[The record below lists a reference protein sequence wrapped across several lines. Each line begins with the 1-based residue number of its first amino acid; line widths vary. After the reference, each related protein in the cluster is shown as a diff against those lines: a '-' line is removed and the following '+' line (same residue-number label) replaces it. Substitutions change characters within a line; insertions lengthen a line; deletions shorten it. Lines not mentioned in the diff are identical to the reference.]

1 MEYFIFDVSV
11 HSINLTSFLTFLFPP
26 LSSFIL
32 IFLHSFGGLSILL
45 SPPLSLSLSPTS
57 PAPPSSCPAPSVMSL
72 IHQPDSIN
80 RIPIAVC
87 SLAARCCLCLYE
99 SITPTLTPTHCL
111 WQIGYVCVCVS
122 ACVWILKPAQ
132 HYDQIYCSLCLEER
146 PKHTQ
151 DVDTN
156 THTTAKMTSTGWV
169 ARPLG
174 GHKPLVSD
182 IISFSCLPLTLPY
195 NNK

>member
-1 MEYFIFDVSV
+1 MFSGACVEPRVGHNLSEIFDGQLGLSVFLTSRFLKMFDLILIKEYLNVMEYFIFDVSV

-99 SITPTLTPTHCL
+99 SITPTLTPTYCL
-111 WQIGYVCVCVS
+111 
-122 ACVWILKPAQ
+122 
-132 HYDQIYCSLCLEER
+132 
-146 PKHTQ
+146 
-151 DVDTN
+151 
-156 THTTAKMTSTGWV
+156 
-169 ARPLG
+169 
-174 GHKPLVSD
+174 
-182 IISFSCLPLTLPY
+182 
-195 NNK
+195 